1 MELDAIVSRL
11 FNVIEIVGL
20 AVIAYAGWRTKQLA
34 ARGIQATNEVKD
46 ATNEVKNIAV
56 TTNAITVDTNEKA
69 AKSQEIMED
78 VRHQTNAM
86 TEQLVQATKAR
97 YQLEGEQAGR
107 QQERGTI
114 DEREAERSNLQAERQ
129 AERAEDRAE
138 RQEMRESWQAHE
150 RAEGRRG
157 LPDGEAH
164 E

>member
-1 MELDAIVSRL
+1 MDIDTIATRL
-11 FNVIEIVGL
+11 FNVIEIIGL

-34 ARGIQATNEVKD
+34 SKTVAITTEVKD
-46 ATNEVKNIAV
+46 ITANTNVV
-56 TTNAITVDTNEKA
+56 TADTNARAIHTENT
-69 AKSQEIMED
+69 MEE
-78 VRHQTNAM
+78 VRHQTNAL
-86 TEQLVQATKAR
+86 TQQLVEETKQR
-97 YQLEGEQAGR
+97 YQLEGEQTGR
-107 QQERGTI
+107 VQERGTI
-114 DEREAERSNLQAERQ
+114 DERETERSNLQAERQ